1 MLPNFNHLFPSFSP
15 ESRVWI
21 YASNRELTSEEV
33 EIASTELSD
42 FVASWNAHG
51 KALNA
56 DASVL
61 FNRFLILT
69 VDESFASASGCS
81 IDSSVKVVKFIGE
94 KLKIDFFDRLRIYIE
109 KENEFKRI
117 PFAELKS
124 YTEWNFFNPMVVTLG
139 ALRNDWYSAV
149 SESAF

>member
-42 FVASWNAHG
+42 FVTSWNAHG

-61 FNRFLILT
+61 FSDILT
-69 VDESFASASGCS
+69 VPDAMGLGLYFQNPVELPQH
-81 IDSSVKVVKFIGE
+81 IHHSVF
-94 KLKIDFFDRLRIYIE
+94 YIWLV
-109 KENEFKRI
+109 F
-117 PFAELKS
+117 
-124 YTEWNFFNPMVVTLG
+124 
-139 ALRNDWYSAV
+139 
-149 SESAF
+149 